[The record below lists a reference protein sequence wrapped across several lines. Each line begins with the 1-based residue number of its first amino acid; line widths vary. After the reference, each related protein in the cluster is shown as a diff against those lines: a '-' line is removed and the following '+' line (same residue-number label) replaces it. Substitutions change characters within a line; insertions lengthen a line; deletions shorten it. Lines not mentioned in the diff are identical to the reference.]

1 MRWHEYKR
9 LREDASLGSATPEMG
24 APTDGLK
31 HSPTPASDEV
41 KRTNLQPQVDA
52 KAADTKAGLEND
64 RIGAID
70 ADVERLDSSLP
81 EESDK
86 TPRVNQFMV
95 LWKQLKAQWEK
106 IKTDDVNSTEGDKQ
120 NPLGNDMGDQTY
132 LKNMQQ
138 YPNMAPITPQQPG
151 AGPGTMGNY

>member
-1 MRWHEYKR
+1 MRWQDYKR
-9 LREDASLGSATPEMG
+9 LREDASMGSASPEMG

-70 ADVERLDSSLP
+70 ADMERLDSSLP
-81 EESDK
+81 EENSD
-86 TPRVNQFMV
+86 TPRVNQFKV
-95 LWKQLKAQWEK
+95 LWRNLKAQWEK
-106 IKTDDVNSTEGDKQ
+106 IKTADVDDMAGDKQ
-120 NPLGNDMGDQTY
+120 NPLGNDAGDPNY

-151 AGPGTMGNY
+151 EGPGTMGNY